1 NVARSNYPFGN
12 VVTVQTQYM
21 GAKKGLNANNRVV
34 FEPADN
40 VKGDVARALMYMA
53 VRYNGLN
60 GNWAFPNWISPI
72 VPYGQDIDVL
82 LTWHFQDL
90 PDSYEIARN
99 EYVYS
104 VQGNRNPF
112 VDDVNFACYID
123 FSNMTYRAEGCE
135 MSVDNQLS

>member
-1 NVARSNYPFGN
+1 VFEGNFAWTPQDFSREHVYAHSWMTGNPYDEPESKPYTDQHNLFPVRYSGVNVARSNYPFGN

-90 PDSYEIARN
+90 PD
-99 EYVYS
+99 
-104 VQGNRNPF
+104 
-112 VDDVNFACYID
+112 
-123 FSNMTYRAEGCE
+123 
-135 MSVDNQLS
+135 